1 MNTQK
6 QIELTCD
13 SIKEMLLSKN
23 KKYGDS
29 ALNPVRVFSKA
40 DPVEQILV
48 RIDDKLSRISKG
60 AGLLG
65 KDEDV
70 VNDLIGYLVLLKI
83 AKQNQ
88 SGNWEGF
95 DIEPNPEW
103 NKAYNYD
110 DIINFHSNFLDY
122 HIRNNVADSLSHCD
136 QGNSSL
142 ADIHASGDRFS

>member
-6 QIELTCD
+6 QIESTCD
-13 SIKEMLLSKN
+13 SIKNMLLDKN

-29 ALNPVRVFSKA
+29 ALNPVRIFSKSNA
-40 DPVEQILV
+40 VEQILV

-65 KDEDV
+65 SDEDV

-83 AKQNQ
+83 AKQQ
-88 SGNWEGF
+88 EATDWGGW

-103 NKAYNYD
+103 NKNLKYD
-110 DIINFHSNFLDY
+110 DIITFNSTFSEDY
-122 HIRNNVADSLSHCD
+122 IGNNVAVTLPDSGQAS
-136 QGNSSL
+136 SSL
-142 ADIHASGDRFS
+142 ADVYAFGDRFS